1 MFINTWFDVP
11 NRNSY
16 DISKIKQ
23 WARFII
29 DDITY
34 ELATGDKFVDQYYG
48 NVEIVG
54 FSAQIEL
61 ARTGRSY
68 AQPVIYLD
76 YDEFFNRIQPIAKNI
91 GTIIFP
97 ISVCRMTLLHG

>member
-11 NRNSY
+11 NRDNY
-16 DISKIKQ
+16 DISEIKQ

-34 ELATGDKFVDQYYG
+34 ELATGDKFVDQYHG
-48 NVEIVG
+48 NIEIVG
-54 FSAQIEL
+54 FSAMGIEL

-68 AQPVIYLD
+68 AQQVMYLD
-76 YDEFFNRIQPIAKNI
+76 YDKFFNRIQPIAKNI
-91 GTIIFP
+91 GTFIFP
-97 ISVCRMTLLHG
+97 VSSFGLKG